1 MQISSAMR
9 FSLIQPLIVRH
20 DSKHSQHE
28 ARLAT
33 EQFRRVFELDPDSIP
48 GHNGMLG
55 IRLLQ
60 ATDEWEKL
68 VALISPNPSP
78 EQKPRREKIL
88 QSSRSRAYMQYALKM
103 NLRQPDRPA
112 HGWPSRTLPS
122 ATKIKLSNGWKI
134 CMSSTVF
141 DSPREGGSLLRSF
154 APGPTLRG
162 FAAPHGPPPVALLY
176 KLLRVAFECAY
187 SGLWPVSTDYSRLW
201 GRWT

>member
-1 MQISSAMR
+1 MQISSARR
-9 FSLIQPLIVRH
+9 FSLIQPVIVRH

-134 CMSSTVF
+134 YELHEYSILQVKVDPFF
-141 DSPREGGSLLRSF
+141 DPLRPGPRFEDLLR
-154 APGPTLRG
+154 RM
-162 FAAPHGPPPVALLY
+162 ALPQSH
-176 KLLRVAFECAY
+176 F
-187 SGLWPVSTDYSRLW
+187 STSRSE
-201 GRWT
+201 